1 MTLSRKVL
9 CAALFC
15 VSTAFWLPMT
25 AGAQTLFSNFGP
37 GQSYNSG
44 SSWVIGIVVEGTS
57 SVLAAPFVPSQT
69 ATLSDVMAP
78 LDSEGSVNFYV
89 ESNSG
94 SGPGSILDTLTTT
107 ETIGIFPSILTYTC
121 STCTEL
127 GAGTTYYLVAVSP
140 GGLYSGWDQSN
151 SDFGTF
157 YANGNGSATGPWT
170 SVTTSSDTLPA
181 FEVDGTPLTP
191 TPEPSSFALM
201 MLGLGGV
208 LVMLKRIC

>member
-1 MTLSRKVL
+1 M
-9 CAALFC
+9 
-15 VSTAFWLPMT
+15 
-25 AGAQTLFSNFGP
+25 
-37 GQSYNSG
+37 
-44 SSWVIGIVVEGTS
+44 IGIVVEGTS
-57 SVLAAPFVPSQT
+57 GVLAAPFVPSQT

-157 YANGNGSATGPWT
+157 YVNGNGSATGPWT